1 PVREGARPLR
11 RGQAADRLDQRSR
24 SQPEGRPR
32 RGEGQRRRPRR
43 GAPPRRAQ
51 ARRRRRRGASPALGA
66 PRPPLRGP
74 EARGAHLGGA
84 GWRPA
89 APTDSRAIDVKSA
102 KAAPLRAEAR
112 PSAELA
118 PVDVKID
125 EVKAFD
131 GQSIPVLVY
140 LPAGLPAGKKLP
152 TIVNY
157 HGGPAGVSGV
167 RWVSLARVLL
177 SLRSA

>member
-1 PVREGARPLR
+1 GVRLLDARKLDGAAEVALPLGSGTLGRFSEDGR
-11 RGQAADRLDQRSR
+11 RVTLPWST
-24 SQPEGRPR
+24 
-32 RGEGQRRRPRR
+32 
-43 GAPPRRAQ
+43 
-51 ARRRRRRGASPALGA
+51 
-66 PRPPLRGP
+66 
-74 EARGAHLGGA
+74 
-84 GWRPA
+84 PA
-89 APTDSRAIDVKSA
+89 APTDIHAIDVKSA

-157 HGGPAGVSGV
+157 HGGPAGVSAG
-167 RWVSLARVLL
+167 RWVPVARVFL
-177 SLRSA
+177 SLGYALVEPNVRGSGGVGGADGMGEKRAKRPDGVQGHEGDGGLR

>member
-1 PVREGARPLR
+1 GVRLLDARKLDGAAEVALPLGSGTLGRFSEDGR
-11 RGQAADRLDQRSR
+11 RVTLTWST
-24 SQPEGRPR
+24 
-32 RGEGQRRRPRR
+32 
-43 GAPPRRAQ
+43 
-51 ARRRRRRGASPALGA
+51 
-66 PRPPLRGP
+66 
-74 EARGAHLGGA
+74 
-84 GWRPA
+84 PA
-89 APTDSRAIDVKSA
+89 APTDIHAIDVKSA

-157 HGGPAGVSGV
+157 HGGPAGVSAV
-167 RWVSLARVLL
+167 RWFPVARFFL
-177 SLRSA
+177 SLGYAWVEPNVRGSSGFGRAYEMGDNGPKRLDAF